1 MLSAIITYFSP
12 SSSQTR
18 GKRLN
23 DKAEAIYL
31 GLNSSYLRR
40 LYDVDR
46 SKLML
51 TAMSYLIQ
59 PIN

>member
-1 MLSAIITYFSP
+1 MLSAIITHFSP
-12 SSSQTR
+12 SSNQTR

-51 TAMSYLIQ
+51 TAMSYLLFSL
-59 PIN
+59 